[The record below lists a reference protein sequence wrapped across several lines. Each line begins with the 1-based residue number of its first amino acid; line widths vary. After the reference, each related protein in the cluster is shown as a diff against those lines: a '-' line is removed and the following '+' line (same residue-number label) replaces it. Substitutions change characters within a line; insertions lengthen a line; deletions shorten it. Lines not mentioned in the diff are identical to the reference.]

1 MSNDWLKEWSQSK
14 IDLAS
19 RLSFGECGGSYAEA
33 VIIICNVLSAI
44 SADIW
49 PGRNI
54 DKKRFVELLFK
65 YSNSTESC
73 ETISV
78 PLLVATILESGDIN
92 LADRLKREL
101 LPFSDTRIITGNDC
115 DKTISDLNANYPEI
129 EIAILKKHSYS
140 CVLYEDIRSGYAH
153 EYRPGGRADSWPMSS
168 NRDKCL
174 VSYINRLTDTGI
186 VNRLIHF
193 NVSWL
198 TRLAGEV
205 VDNLVKE
212 EPLPTSAGYSSW
224 WLKAT

>member
-1 MSNDWLKEWSQSK
+1 MSNDWLQEWSQSK

-19 RLSFGECGGSYAEA
+19 RLSSGECGGSYAEA

-65 YSNSTESC
+65 YSNSMESC

-78 PLLVATILESGDIN
+78 PLLIDTFRECGNIK
-92 LADRLKREL
+92 LANKLKMEL
-101 LPFSDTRIITGNDC
+101 LPFSDTRVITGNDS
-115 DKTISDLNANYPEI
+115 DKTIGDLKTDYPEI
-129 EIAILKKHSYS
+129 EITVLKRHSYS
-140 CVLYEDIRSGYAH
+140 CILYEDIRSGYAH
-153 EYRPGGRADSWPMSS
+153 EYQPGGRADSWPMSS
-168 NRDKCL
+168 DRDNCL
-174 VSYINRLTDTGI
+174 VSYTNRLTNAGT

-198 TRLAGEV
+198 VRLAGEV
-205 VDNLVKE
+205 VGNLVKE
-212 EPLPTSAGYSSW
+212 NPMPTFTRYTSW
-224 WLKAT
+224 WLEAT